1 MTRRPYSHRGGCA
14 LSLRRLY
21 GLCAVLVLLAGVV
34 LCRTYWVGQ
43 QTAYAA
49 SAGGQSVQ
57 TLALPRARGDF
68 YDRTGRRPAFPRSIT
83 HSACPETPG
92 TRRCF
97 RMSRMRSRAFCMSAA
112 TLQAPF

>member
-1 MTRRPYSHRGGCA
+1 M
-14 LSLRRLY
+14 SLRRLY

-49 SAGGQSVQ
+49 SAGEQSVQ

-68 YDRTGRRPAFPRSIT
+68 YDRTGRRLTGLSPRYY
-83 HSACPETPG
+83 A
-92 TRRCF
+92 RRCF

-112 TLQAPF
+112 TLQVPF

>member
-1 MTRRPYSHRGGCA
+1 MFADIHFIDFLRANPA
-14 LSLRRLY
+14 LAVFVTLALGFLVGKLRWRSFSL
-21 GLCAVLVLLAGVV
+21 GTVTSVLLAGVV

-68 YDRTGRRPAFPRSIT
+68 YDLSLI
-83 HSACPETPG
+83 HI
-92 TRRCF
+92 
-97 RMSRMRSRAFCMSAA
+97 
-112 TLQAPF
+112 

>member
-1 MTRRPYSHRGGCA
+1 M
-14 LSLRRLY
+14 
-21 GLCAVLVLLAGVV
+21 LVLLAGVV

-68 YDRTGRRPAFPRSIT
+68 YDRT
-83 HSACPETPG
+83 
-92 TRRCF
+92 
-97 RMSRMRSRAFCMSAA
+97 AA
-112 TLQAPF
+112 G